1 MSNRLTAEEARKIAM
16 DWRHNTCAKHVDEL
30 LEKIKQ
36 AAQRGELELRAKDP
50 DDIPFVVFKSAMTE
64 LGYRYTIHGCAAGW
78 SIWHW
83 DLLTKK

>member
-50 DDIPFVVFKSAMTE
+50 AD
-64 LGYRYTIHGCAAGW
+64 IHGCATGW

-83 DLLTKK
+83 DS

>member
-36 AAQRGELELRAKDP
+36 AALRGELALRAKDP
-50 DDIPFVVFKSAMTE
+50 TDVPFSLLNSAMTE
-64 LGYRYTIHGCAAGW
+64 LGYRFTTHGCVEGW

-83 DLLTKK
+83 DS

>member
-1 MSNRLTAEEARKIAM
+1 MSNRLTAQEARKIAM
-16 DWRHNTCAKHVDEL
+16 DWRNNICAKHVDEL

-50 DDIPFVVFKSAMTE
+50 ADIPFALFNSAMRE
-64 LGYRYTIHGCAAGW
+64 LGYRFTIHGCATGW

-83 DLLTKK
+83 DS